1 MPVEEIPPTL
11 LFTPIPLAARMTQG
25 VPNIRKLILKQ
36 RKEVTKRAASS
47 SAGKSVRPPECRV
60 SKFTNSGNV
69 KMTFTADIKI
79 PDGTFDKIN
88 Q

>member
-1 MPVEEIPPTL
+1 MPVEEIPSAL

-36 RKEVTKRAASS
+36 RQEVTKQAASAS
-47 SAGKSVRPPECRV
+47 GGKAVRPPECRV
-60 SKFTNSGNV
+60 SKFTNAGAL
-69 KMTFTADIKI
+69 KMGFTSDVKI
-79 PDGTFDKIN
+79 PDGTSEKIN

>member
-36 RKEVTKRAASS
+36 RQEVTKRAANASKG
-47 SAGKSVRPPECRV
+47 SAVRPPECRV
-60 SKFTNSGNV
+60 NKFTNAGAL
-69 KMTFTADIKI
+69 KMAFTSDVKI
-79 PDGTFDKIN
+79 PDGTSEKIS

>member
-1 MPVEEIPPTL
+1 MPVEEIPSTL

-36 RKEVTKRAASS
+36 RKEVTKRAANSS
-47 SAGKSVRPPECRV
+47 VGKTVLPPECRV
-60 SKFTNSGNV
+60 NKFTNSGAL
-69 KMTFTADIKI
+69 KMAFTADVKI
-79 PDGTFDKIN
+79 PDGTAEKIN